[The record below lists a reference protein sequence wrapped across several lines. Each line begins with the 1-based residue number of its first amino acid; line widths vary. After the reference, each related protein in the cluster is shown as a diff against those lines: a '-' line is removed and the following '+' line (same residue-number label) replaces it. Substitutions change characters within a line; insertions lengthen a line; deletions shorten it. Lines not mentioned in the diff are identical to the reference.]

1 MNEQLIAMQR
11 LSMMG
16 DWLELDIFDHDK
28 LMEEIAPFKDDWK
41 PYNTRKP
48 NNRWGLS
55 VTSLDGGLS
64 GIPDLDSLSE
74 YNKKYN
80 TNITNHDIDK
90 PTPVYEASP
99 TLQSILEPFKPWLG
113 RCHFLK
119 LDEGGFFPEHYDIN
133 KTTYDYDEIRLIG
146 FVHNCN
152 KHFLKFV
159 YEDTIPQYDDSNLFY
174 FNANKRHTVFSTVD
188 DCIMLVVCLKFDT
201 DCFKALLDQYI
212 CS

>member
-16 DWLELDIFDHDK
+16 DWLELDIFNHDK

-80 TNITNHDIDK
+80 NN
-90 PTPVYEASP
+90 
-99 TLQSILEPFKPWLG
+99 
-113 RCHFLK
+113 
-119 LDEGGFFPEHYDIN
+119 
-133 KTTYDYDEIRLIG
+133 
-146 FVHNCN
+146 NC
-152 KHFLKFV
+152 
-159 YEDTIPQYDDSNLFY
+159 
-174 FNANKRHTVFSTVD
+174 
-188 DCIMLVVCLKFDT
+188 
-201 DCFKALLDQYI
+201 
-212 CS
+212 CSYNR